1 MRKRGAGQRDGMGLL
16 GRFTVRPHPARLS
29 CYTGIV
35 KQLGV
40 DIVAVARIRALG
52 ERYGQR
58 FLNRVYSAS
67 ELATCDRPDRW
78 QCLAGRWA
86 AKEAVIKLL
95 PPADLPALREIEIA
109 PGPEGAPIAVIRG
122 TPWFNCSLSI
132 SHEREYAV
140 AVAMVTG
147 GEYGS
152 MYESGDS

>member
-1 MRKRGAGQRDGMGLL
+1 MM
-16 GRFTVRPHPARLS
+16 
-29 CYTGIV
+29 

-40 DIVAVARIRALG
+40 DIVAVARIRTLG
-52 ERYGQR
+52 ERYGER
-58 FLNRVYSAS
+58 FLNRVYSVS
-67 ELATCDRPDRW
+67 ELSTCDRPDRW

-95 PPADLPALREIEIA
+95 PSRDLPTLREVEIA

-122 TPWFNCSLSI
+122 IPWFNCSLSI

-140 AVAMVTG
+140 AVAMVTL

-152 MYESGDS
+152 MYESGDA

>member
-1 MRKRGAGQRDGMGLL
+1 M
-16 GRFTVRPHPARLS
+16 
-29 CYTGIV
+29 

-52 ERYGQR
+52 ERYGER
-58 FLNRVYSAS
+58 FLNRVYSTS

-86 AKEAVIKLL
+86 AKEAIIKLL
-95 PPADLPALREIEIA
+95 PLADLPALREVEIA

-122 TPWFNCSLSI
+122 IPWFNCSLSI

-140 AVAMVTG
+140 AVAMVTQ
-147 GEYGS
+147 GEYGGI
-152 MYESGDS
+152 YESRDS

>member
-1 MRKRGAGQRDGMGLL
+1 M
-16 GRFTVRPHPARLS
+16 
-29 CYTGIV
+29 

-52 ERYGQR
+52 ERYGDR

-67 ELATCDRPDRW
+67 ELSTCDRADRW

-86 AKEAVIKLL
+86 AKEAVMKLL
-95 PPADLPALREIEIA
+95 PRDGLPALRDVQIV
-109 PGPEGAPIAVIRG
+109 PGPEGAPIPVVRG
-122 TPWFNCSLSI
+122 TPWFNCCLSI

-140 AVAMVTG
+140 AVAMVIL

>member
-1 MRKRGAGQRDGMGLL
+1 
-16 GRFTVRPHPARLS
+16 VRPRPPRVS
-29 CYTGIV
+29 CYTEIV

-52 ERYGQR
+52 ERYGER

-67 ELATCDRPDRW
+67 ELSTCDRPDRW

-95 PPADLPALREIEIA
+95 PPTDLPTLREIEIA

-140 AVAMVTG
+140 AVAMVTQ

>member
-1 MRKRGAGQRDGMGLL
+1 MKTLHHGNRSSRGNRC
-16 GRFTVRPHPARLS
+16 TSRLS
-29 CYTGIV
+29 CYTHHM

-52 ERYGQR
+52 DRYGDR
-58 FLNRVYSAS
+58 FLNRVYSPS
-67 ELATCDRPDRW
+67 ELATCNRPDRW

-95 PPADLPALREIEIA
+95 RPGDAPALRDVQIV

-122 TPWFNCSLSI
+122 IPWFNCSLSI
-132 SHEREYAV
+132 SHERDYAV
-140 AVAMVTG
+140 AVAMVAL

-152 MYESGDS
+152 TYESGDS

>member
-1 MRKRGAGQRDGMGLL
+1 M
-16 GRFTVRPHPARLS
+16 
-29 CYTGIV
+29 

-40 DIVAVARIRALG
+40 DIVSVARIRALG
-52 ERYGQR
+52 ERYGDR
-58 FLNRVYSAS
+58 FLNRVYTPS
-67 ELATCDRPDRW
+67 ELSCCDRADRW

-95 PPADLPALREIEIA
+95 PLVGLPALREVQIV

-132 SHEREYAV
+132 SHERDYAV
-140 AVAMVTG
+140 AVAMVSL

-152 MYESGDS
+152 VYESGDS

>member
-1 MRKRGAGQRDGMGLL
+1 M
-16 GRFTVRPHPARLS
+16 
-29 CYTGIV
+29 
-35 KQLGV
+35 

-52 ERYGQR
+52 ERYGER

-67 ELATCDRPDRW
+67 ELSTCDRPDRW

-95 PPADLPALREIEIA
+95 PPTDLPTLREIEIA

-140 AVAMVTG
+140 AVAMVTQ